1 MLASIRIF
9 VLTLVFGFIGFYI
22 VLLLELNGTLPT
34 TELSENVVK
43 EVVSQMETK

>member
-1 MLASIRIF
+1 MLVYIRNF

-22 VLLLELNGTLPT
+22 VLLLELNGTILT